1 MKVLVDTN
9 VMIDVLQN
17 RQPWVLDGTS
27 IFRAVAVQQITGC
40 ITAKQIAD
48 IHFFSRK
55 LFSGQDNVDARTRQI
70 TGRILSLFTLIDTLA
85 SDCRDALGNSNGD
98 YEDAML
104 IAAAVRTGMD
114 YIITRNM
121 EHFKGSAVPA
131 ILPADFVKLLRNFST
146 DTRA

>member
-1 MKVLVDTN
+1 MKVLIDTN

-104 IAAAVRTGMD
+104 IESAFREKIDCIV
-114 YIITRNM
+114 TRNLV
-121 EHFKGSAVPA
+121 HFQNAQVPVYD
-131 ILPADFVKLLRNFST
+131 PESFVKMLRQ
-146 DTRA
+146 